1 MKSTVLEK
9 EIEKCRRDKEWCVE
23 RRRYFIERLKIVEI
37 TYWTWFGIDFIQI
50 ILHVLKYV
58 GKIEST
64 ILITSLTL
72 ILIYIWFERRKLI
85 KKIDALYLEGD
96 PKMDDSW
103 TRLAM
108 IITILITGI
117 LILLLT

>member
-1 MKSTVLEK
+1 MMSTVLEK